1 LWQNNNKKEVDN
13 LQIDAI
19 LYITVRKKGN
29 KMNFKYQAINIASNA
44 LSGIALVGAVFMF
57 TAVPA
62 KAADSS
68 DVVAGIIF
76 GLVLGQHA
84 ERNQQQQ
91 QQPVYREQRTERYD
105 NRDYGHRSDRHV
117 RNDDHRKVCHVEYR
131 RATHGRDVRYEY
143 DCRGRLINTTR

>member
-1 LWQNNNKKEVDN
+1 
-13 LQIDAI
+13 
-19 LYITVRKKGN
+19 
-29 KMNFKYQAINIASNA
+29 MNFKYQAINIASNA

-62 KAADSS
+62 KAAD
-68 DVVAGIIF
+68 DRAVF
-76 GLVLGQHA
+76 GAILGAVIGYELTRDRTPAPA
-84 ERNQQQQ
+84 E
-91 QQPVYREQRTERYD
+91 PVYRQQRTERYD

>member
-19 LYITVRKKGN
+19 LYITVRKEGN

-105 NRDYGHRSDRHV
+105 NRDHGHRSDRHV